1 MSSENEIL
9 VGLSQTQSNANGY
22 ITQADCIGAPTT
34 YCTEAS
40 KYAVGCI
47 LFQRDA
53 STLYMTVVW
62 INTGTIAVPV
72 WTQVASGS
80 PIAAGSTITLTAPQ
94 SGATILL
101 NTATGSV
108 VTLPAPKVGL
118 KFTFI
123 VSVSVTSNSH
133 KIITDAGT
141 TFLVG
146 MLALMEA
153 AATTA
158 LGAMFDGTGNVACTM
173 NGSTTGGLKGTR
185 ITVECISSTVWE
197 ISGLVA
203 GSGSLS
209 TPAANS

>member
-1 MSSENEIL
+1 MSEYEIE
-9 VGLSQTQSNANGY
+9 VGLSQSQSNANGY
-22 ITQADCIGAPTT
+22 ITQADCVGAPAT

-40 KYAVGCI
+40 KYAVGCV
-47 LFQRDA
+47 LYQRDA

-62 INTGTIAVPV
+62 TNTGTVAVPV
-72 WTQVASGS
+72 WTQQGVGA
-80 PIAAGSTITLTAPQ
+80 PIAAGSTKTLTAPQ
-94 SGATILL
+94 SGSTILL
-101 NTATGSV
+101 DTATGSV

-141 TFLVG
+141 TLLVG

-185 ITVECISSTVWE
+185 ITVECISATVWE